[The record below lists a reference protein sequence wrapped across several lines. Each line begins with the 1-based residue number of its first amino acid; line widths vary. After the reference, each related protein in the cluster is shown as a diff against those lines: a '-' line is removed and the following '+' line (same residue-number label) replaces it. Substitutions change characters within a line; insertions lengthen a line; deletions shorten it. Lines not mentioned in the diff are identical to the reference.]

1 MSPTGAAITPDALNT
16 GLRQSQSESKNP
28 VTIGS
33 TGGADT
39 FRRGPLRDRHRTFPG
54 GWGVNP
60 DKPYL
65 GAPAPNADDSAV
77 VGEAD
82 VADDGAQ

>member
-1 MSPTGAAITPDALNT
+1 VQIRSGGDLLEIATG
-16 GLRQSQSESKNP
+16 R
-28 VTIGS
+28 
-33 TGGADT
+33 
-39 FRRGPLRDRHRTFPG
+39 FRG

-65 GAPAPNADDSAV
+65 GALAPNADDSAV